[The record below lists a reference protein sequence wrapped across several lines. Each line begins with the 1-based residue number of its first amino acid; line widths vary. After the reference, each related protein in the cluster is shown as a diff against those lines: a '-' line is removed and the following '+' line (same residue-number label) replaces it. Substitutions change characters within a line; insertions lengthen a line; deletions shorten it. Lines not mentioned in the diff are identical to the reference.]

1 MTTRKKINSESP
13 STSAAAK
20 STSATKSA
28 SPKAAAKNDASHLL
42 LKSNLKQLRLPTM
55 KAEFE
60 QLARE
65 AAQSNQTFEQ
75 YLLRLTE
82 LEVSARASNTLN
94 SRIKQA
100 QFPVQKD
107 LDSYDFSA
115 LPSVNKQKVLELARG
130 EWINQ
135 HANVCLL
142 GQPGTGKTH
151 LSIALG
157 LAACREGLRTKFFT
171 AASLVNQLEEA
182 QKRFDLD
189 RLLKRLDKI
198 DLLIVDELG
207 YLSFSRSGA
216 ELLFQVFAD
225 RYERRSLLITS
236 NLSFSEW
243 DQIFQGERM
252 TAALLDRLTH
262 HCHIFEM
269 NGESFRFKE
278 SMKEKKK
285 PGKQA

>member
-1 MTTRKKINSESP
+1 MTMPTRKKSNNPSP
-13 STSAAAK
+13 AVAKSKAMTKPSVAPSAPQPTPSAK
-20 STSATKSA
+20 STPTSTPS
-28 SPKAAAKNDASHLL
+28 SMAKNDATHLL

-65 AAQSNQTFEQ
+65 AADSNQTFEQ

-94 SRIKQA
+94 ARIKQA
-100 QFPVQKD
+100 QFPTQKD
-107 LDSYDFSA
+107 LENYDFSA
-115 LPSVNKQKVLELARG
+115 LPSLNKQKVLELARG
-130 EWINQ
+130 SWIAQ

-142 GQPGTGKTH
+142 GQPGTGKSH
-151 LSIALG
+151 LAIALG
-157 LAACREGLRTKFFT
+157 LAACREGIRTKFFT

-182 QKRFDLD
+182 QKQFGLD

-236 NLSFSEW
+236 NLSFSDW
-243 DQIFQGERM
+243 
-252 TAALLDRLTH
+252 AKSSKA
-262 HCHIFEM
+262 
-269 NGESFRFKE
+269 N
-278 SMKEKKK
+278 
-285 PGKQA
+285 A